1 MKDAKGK
8 VVFYGTDNINNK
20 MDNIIESFNLKNQHF
35 EIKLI
40 ISEAL
45 NNAFIHGNKSD
56 KNKPIYV
63 EWHIDESNLTLT
75 VTDCG
80 AGIEGLEINK
90 EVNNSNIFDE
100 NGRGLY
106 IINCYTDEVSFKGN
120 SIIMK
125 KRISQIK

>member
-1 MKDAKGK
+1 MKDYKGK
-8 VVFYGTDNINNK
+8 MVFYGTDNINNK

-63 EWHIDESNLTLT
+63 EWRIDKSNLTLT

-80 AGIEGLEINK
+80 VGIEGLEINK
-90 EVNNSNIFDE
+90 EINNSNIFDE

-125 KRISQIK
+125 KRIS

>member
-1 MKDAKGK
+1 MKDSKGK
-8 VVFYGTDNINNK
+8 MVFYGIDNINNK

-63 EWHIDESNLTLT
+63 EWHIDKSNLTLT

-80 AGIEGLEINK
+80 VGIEGLEINK
-90 EVNNSNIFDE
+90 EINNSNIFDE

-125 KRISQIK
+125 KRIS

>member
-1 MKDAKGK
+1 VQNMKNQM
-8 VVFYGTDNINNK
+8 VFYGLDNVNCK
-20 MDNIIESFNLKNQHF
+20 LDKIIEELNLENQCF

-40 ISEAL
+40 ISEAI
-45 NNAFIHGNKSD
+45 NNSFVHGNKSD

-63 EWHIDESNLTLT
+63 DWEVDEEKLTLI

-80 AGIEGLEINK
+80 TGIIDLEEYK
-90 EVNNSNIFDE
+90 EVNEENILEE

-106 IINCYTDEVSFKGN
+106 IISSYTDKVEFKGN

-125 KRISQIK
+125 KYIS

>member
-1 MKDAKGK
+1 MRDTNGK
-8 VVFYGTDNINNK
+8 VVFYGIEDINNK
-20 MDNIIESFNLKNQHF
+20 IDKIIENLNLNNQHF

-56 KNKPIYV
+56 KNKPIDVKWNIY
-63 EWHIDESNLTLT
+63 ENNLTLT

-80 AGIEGLEINK
+80 TGIEGLEIK
-90 EVNNSNIFDE
+90 KAINNSNVLDE

-106 IINCYTDEVSFKGN
+106 IISCYTDYMEFKGN

-125 KRISQIK
+125 KRIS

>member
-1 MKDAKGK
+1 MRDTNGK
-8 VVFYGTDNINNK
+8 VVFYGIEDINNK
-20 MDNIIESFNLKNQHF
+20 IDKIIENLNLNNQHF

-56 KNKPIYV
+56 KNKPIDVKWNIY
-63 EWHIDESNLTLT
+63 ENNLTLT

-80 AGIEGLEINK
+80 TGIEGLEIK
-90 EVNNSNIFDE
+90 KAINNSNVLDE

-106 IINCYTDEVSFKGN
+106 IISCYTDDMEFKGN

-125 KRISQIK
+125 KQIS

>member
-1 MKDAKGK
+1 MKDTNGK

-20 MDNIIESFNLKNQHF
+20 MDKIIENFNLKNQHF

-63 EWHIDESNLTLT
+63 EWHIDENNLTLT

-80 AGIEGLEINK
+80 VGTESLEINK
-90 EVNNSNIFDE
+90 AINNSNILDE

-106 IINCYTDEVSFKGN
+106 IISCYTDDVRFEGN

-125 KRISQIK
+125 KRIS

>member
-1 MKDAKGK
+1 MKDVKGK

-20 MDNIIESFNLKNQHF
+20 MNKIIENFNLKNQHF

-63 EWHIDESNLTLT
+63 EWDIDEDNLTLT

-80 AGIEGLEINK
+80 VGIENLEINNAINDND
-90 EVNNSNIFDE
+90 VLDE
-100 NGRGLY
+100 SGRGLY
-106 IINCYTDEVSFKGN
+106 IINCYTDDVRFKGN

-125 KRISQIK
+125 KRIS

>member
-1 MKDAKGK
+1 MEDTEGK
-8 VVFYGTDNINNK
+8 VVFYGTDNINDK
-20 MDNIIESFNLKNQHF
+20 MDKIIENFNLKNQYF

-45 NNAFIHGNKSD
+45 NNAFIHGNKMD

-80 AGIEGLEINK
+80 VGIESLEINK
-90 EVNNSNIFDE
+90 AIADMDIFDE

-106 IINCYTDEVSFKGN
+106 IINCYTDDVSFKGN

-125 KRISQIK
+125 KRIS